1 MKYKKE
7 TIIFRKKIY
16 QNEYLT
22 SNQRNGTILLVFN
35 NNVPLQTGLGFML
48 TIDIIFSTVTI
59 ISKLVHTYYILDF
72 NY

>member
-1 MKYKKE
+1 M
-7 TIIFRKKIY
+7 
-16 QNEYLT
+16 NNLT

-35 NNVPLQTGLGFML
+35 NNVPLQTGLCFML

>member
-35 NNVPLQTGLGFML
+35 NNVPIQTGLGFML

>member
-1 MKYKKE
+1 M
-7 TIIFRKKIY
+7 
-16 QNEYLT
+16 NNLT

-35 NNVPLQTGLGFML
+35 NNVPIQTGLGFML

>member
-35 NNVPLQTGLGFML
+35 NNVPLQTGLCFML